1 MLSACVVAIFSF
13 LRCCLGMLALVLHR
27 VRHTSADAPLL
38 FFDAVRGDACEGV
51 DHLVFTTFDCTGSAS
66 MSFISCR
73 VSG

>member
-1 MLSACVVAIFSF
+1 
-13 LRCCLGMLALVLHR
+13 LHR